1 MVQADPPSSKEKKK
15 KKKKKHTLN
24 TLQKRIYLKQYQ
36 KFTELM

>member
-1 MVQADPPSSKEKKK
+1 MVQADPPSSKE

>member
-1 MVQADPPSSKEKKK
+1 MVQADPPSSKEK